1 MHSFFSKTK
10 LIIFFFK
17 TSLLHKFTFFLLTAI
32 SALTIS
38 SCSFFIFP
46 EFSIT
51 EYSRTDNSI
60 IIKFSSL
67 PELYSI
73 QKSISL
79 TKDDNSEEYSIV
91 LNEKTLTI
99 FLTSGFESNRLYTLS
114 INTDAEDK
122 NGNSLSSDFK
132 WNISTKESDIR
143 PEVNSFENLET
154 SLTFNFNTP
163 IKRNAF
169 SSCFSISPSIDYF
182 LYFQNDDKTAS
193 VIFEEP
199 LKNNERYIIKLTTDL
214 ENIYNNKLLEQYSNT
229 FIHNQSDSAATYQ
242 LFSISENTSTEL
254 STSAINENLL
264 TDSKIKIIFS
274 DKIDIASINS
284 NIKITPPLDF
294 TIAKNTESFSKATIT
309 FNETPDPQTEYTLSL
324 SDKLKDNSNS
334 ILPSADYRLIFN
346 NEQNKKISFLTAL
359 IIKDTETIPVSF
371 SKNYQNIYFLPS
383 EYPTADVGITNYID
397 ILFCFSI
404 SKAARQ
410 IDYFSSIEN
419 IKISP
424 TLNCIEIIPEEIQIL
439 SNSESLTYTSWLP
452 SEYQENPEEYSNL
465 STVKF
470 HCKIKNKNTSG
481 LINFSINKNLSDNLQ
496 NTLQDS
502 VSLTVN
508 KR

>member
-10 LIIFFFK
+10 LISFFFK
-17 TSLLHKFTFFLLTAI
+17 TSLIHKFRSLLLPAI
-32 SALTIS
+32 LSLTIS

-60 IIKFSSL
+60 TVKFSST

-73 QKSISL
+73 QKSLSI
-79 TKDDNSEEYSIV
+79 TKDESSEEYSIV
-91 LNEKTLTI
+91 LSGKTLTI
-99 FLTSGFESNRLYTLS
+99 FLTSGFESNRLYTLLIS
-114 INTDAEDK
+114 TDAEDK
-122 NGNSLSSDFK
+122 NGNSLSSDFT
-132 WNISTKESDIR
+132 WNISTKESDLR
-143 PEVNSFENLET
+143 PEVSDFKNLET

-214 ENIYNNKLLEQYSNT
+214 ENIYNNKLLKQYSNT

-242 LFSISENTSTEL
+242 LFSISENTSREL
-254 STSAINENLL
+254 SSSEINENLL

-294 TIAKNTESFSKATIT
+294 TIAKNTESFSEATIT
-309 FNETPDPQTEYTLSL
+309 FNETPDPQTEYTLSIL
-324 SDKLKDNSNS
+324 DNLKDNSNN
-334 ILPSADYRLIFN
+334 ILPSADYHLLFN
-346 NEQNKKISFLTAL
+346 NEQNKNISFLTAL
-359 IIKDTETIPVSF
+359 IIKDTEIIPVSF
-371 SKNYQNIYFLPS
+371 TKNYQNIYFLPS

-404 SKAARQ
+404 SKAASH

-424 TLNCIEIIPEEIQIL
+424 TLNCIEVIPEEIQIL

-452 SEYQENPEEYSNL
+452 SEYQENSEDYSNL

-496 NTLQDS
+496 NTLSDS
-502 VSLTVN
+502 VSLTLN

>member
-1 MHSFFSKTK
+1 MHSFFNKTK
-10 LIIFFFK
+10 LILFLFK
-17 TSLLHKFTFFLLTAI
+17 TTLLHKFTSLLLPVI
-32 SALTIS
+32 SSLTIF

-51 EYSRTDNSI
+51 EYSRADNSI
-60 IIKFSSL
+60 IIKFSSS

-73 QKSISL
+73 QKSLSL
-79 TKDDNSEEYSIV
+79 TKDDSSAEYSIT
-91 LNEKTLTI
+91 LQGNTLTI
-99 FLTSGFESNRLYTLS
+99 TLTQGFENNRLYTLLIS
-114 INTDAEDK
+114 TDAEDK

-132 WNISTKESDIR
+132 WNISTKESDLR
-143 PEVNSFENLET
+143 PEISNFENLET
-154 SLTFNFNTP
+154 SLTFTFNTP
-163 IKRNAF
+163 IKRNTF
-169 SSCFSISPSIDYF
+169 SSCFSISPSAKYF
-182 LYFQNDDKTAS
+182 IYFQNDDKTVS
-193 VIFEEP
+193 IIFEEP
-199 LKNNERYIIKLTTDL
+199 LKNNERYIIKLTPDL
-214 ENIYNNKLLEQYSNT
+214 ENIYNNKLLKQYSNT
-229 FIHNQSDSAATYQ
+229 FIHNYSDSPATYQ
-242 LFSISENTSTEL
+242 LFCISENTSTEL
-254 STSAINENLL
+254 SSSEINENLL
-264 TDSKIKIIFS
+264 TNSKIKITFS

-294 TIAKNTESFSKATIT
+294 TIAKNTESFSEATLT
-309 FNETPDPQTEYTLSL
+309 FNETPDPKTEYTLSIL
-324 SDKLKDNSNS
+324 DNIKDNSNNL
-334 ILPSADYRLIFN
+334 LPPADYRLLFN
-346 NEQNKKISFLTAL
+346 NEQTKKISFLTAL
-359 IIKDTETIPVSF
+359 IIKDTEIIPVSF
-371 SKNYQNIYFLPS
+371 TKNYQNLYFLPS
-383 EYPTADVGITNYID
+383 EYPTADVGIINYID

-404 SKAARQ
+404 SKAASQ

-452 SEYQENPEEYSNL
+452 SEYQENLEDYSNL

-496 NTLQDS
+496 NTLPDS